1 MMRFSLI
8 ALGAL
13 FALVGCKSTKSVQNS
28 LISHD
33 TATAVRIDTVHTHDT
48 LVVNNEVRDSIVIQT
63 KGDTVYVEKRKVRYK
78 TQDKIVTEYK
88 TKIVRDT
95 VTKYI
100 EKEKQEVKQ
109 HATIT
114 KEWLLG
120 MFTTAIFAGL
130 LIFAA
135 RKLG

>member
-1 MMRFSLI
+1 MTRFSLI

-13 FALVGCKSTKSVQNS
+13 LMLTGCKTTKSVQSS

-33 TATAVRIDTVHTHDT
+33 TAAVTRIDTVHTHDT
-48 LVVNNEVRDSIVIQT
+48 LVVNNEVRDSVVIQT
-63 KGDTVYVEKRKVRYK
+63 KGDTVYVEKWKVRYK

-95 VTKYI
+95 VKQYV
-100 EKEKQEVKQ
+100 EKEKQIVKQ
-109 HATIT
+109 HTTST

-120 MFTTAIFAGL
+120 IFTTAIFAGL

>member
-1 MMRFSLI
+1 MKRFSVF

-13 FALVGCKSTKSVQNS
+13 LFLTGCKSTKSIESS

-33 TATAVRIDTVHTHDT
+33 TAAVTRIDTVHTHDT
-48 LVVNNEVRDSIVIQT
+48 LAVNNEVRDSVVIQT
-63 KGDTVYVEKRKVRYK
+63 KGDTVYVEKWKIRYK

-109 HATIT
+109 KQTTA

>member
-1 MMRFSLI
+1 MTRFSI
-8 ALGAL
+8 FALGAL
-13 FALVGCKSTKSVQNS
+13 LLLAGCKTTKSVQSS

-33 TATAVRIDTVHTHDT
+33 TASAVRIDTVHTHDT
-48 LVVNNEVRDSIVIQT
+48 LVVNNEVRDSVVIQT
-63 KGDTVYVEKRKVRYK
+63 KGDTVYIEKWKVRYK

-95 VTKYI
+95 VTKYV

-109 HATIT
+109 HTTST

-120 MFTTAIFAGL
+120 IFTTAIFAGL
-130 LIFAA
+130 MIFAA

>member
-1 MMRFSLI
+1 MKRFSVF

-13 FALVGCKSTKSVQNS
+13 LLLAGCKSTKSVQSS

-33 TATAVRIDTVHTHDT
+33 TASAVRIDTVHTHDT
-48 LVVNNEVRDSIVIQT
+48 LVVNNEARDSVVIQK
-63 KGDTVYVEKRKVRYK
+63 KGDTVYVEKWKVRYK

-88 TKIVRDT
+88 TKIIRDT

-109 HATIT
+109 KQTTA

-120 MFTTAIFAGL
+120 MFTTAIFAGIM
-130 LIFAA
+130 IFAA
-135 RKLG
+135 KKLG

>member
-1 MMRFSLI
+1 MMKYSLL

-13 FALVGCKSTKSVQNS
+13 FMLAGCKTTKSVQSS

-33 TATAVRIDTVHTHDT
+33 TASAVRIDTVHTHDT

-63 KGDTVYVEKRKVRYK
+63 KGDTVYVEKWKIRYK

-95 VTKYI
+95 VKQYM
-100 EKEKQEVKQ
+100 EKEQQVVKQ
-109 HATIT
+109 HTTST

-120 MFTTAIFAGL
+120 IFTTAIFAGL

>member
-1 MMRFSLI
+1 MKFSLI
-8 ALGAL
+8 AFLAL
-13 FALVGCKSTKSVQNS
+13 LLLAGCKSTKSIESS

-33 TATAVRIDTVHTHDT
+33 TASAVRIDTVHTHDT
-48 LVVNNEVRDSIVIQT
+48 LVVNNEVRDSVVIQT
-63 KGDTVYVEKRKVRYK
+63 KGDTVYVEKWKVRYK

-95 VTKYI
+95 VKQYV
-100 EKEKQEVKQ
+100 EKEKQVVKQ
-109 HATIT
+109 HTTST

>member
-13 FALVGCKSTKSVQNS
+13 FALVGCKSTKSVENS

-33 TATAVRIDTVHTHDT
+33 TASAVRIDTVHTHDT
-48 LVVNNEVRDSIVIQT
+48 LVVNNEVRDSVVIQT
-63 KGDTVYVEKRKVRYK
+63 KGDTVYVEKWKVRYK
-78 TQDKIVTEYK
+78 TQDKIVTKYK

-95 VTKYI
+95 VKQYV
-100 EKEKQEVKQ
+100 EKEQQVVKQ
-109 HATIT
+109 HTT
-114 KEWLLG
+114 STREWLLG
-120 MFTTAIFAGL
+120 IFSTAIFAGL

>member
-1 MMRFSLI
+1 MTRFSIFVLCT
-8 ALGAL
+8 L
-13 FALVGCKSTKSVQNS
+13 FVLAGCKSTKSVESS

-33 TATAVRIDTVHTHDT
+33 TAVVTRIDTVHTHDT
-48 LVVNNEVRDSIVIQT
+48 LVVNNEVRDSVVIQT
-63 KGDTVYVEKRKVRYK
+63 KGDTVYVEKWKIRYK

-95 VTKYI
+95 VKQYV

-109 HATIT
+109 HATST

-120 MFTTAIFAGL
+120 IFTTAIFAGL

>member
-13 FALVGCKSTKSVQNS
+13 FALVGCKSTKSVENS

-33 TATAVRIDTVHTHDT
+33 TASVVRIDTVHTHDT
-48 LVVNNEVRDSIVIQT
+48 LVVNNEVRDSIVIRT
-63 KGDTVYVEKRKVRYK
+63 KGDTVYVEKWKVRYK

-109 HATIT
+109 KQTTA

-120 MFTTAIFAGL
+120 MFTTAIFAGIM
-130 LIFAA
+130 IFAA
-135 RKLG
+135 KKLG

>member
-1 MMRFSLI
+1 M
-8 ALGAL
+8 
-13 FALVGCKSTKSVQNS
+13 LVGCKTTKSVESS

-33 TATAVRIDTVHTHDT
+33 TASAVRIDTVHTHDT

-63 KGDTVYVEKRKVRYK
+63 KGDTVYVEKWKIRYK

-95 VTKYI
+95 VKQYVET
-100 EKEKQEVKQ
+100 EKQVVTQKP
-109 HATIT
+109 IT
-114 KEWLLG
+114 AKDWLLG
-120 MFTTAIFAGL
+120 VFAAAIFIGI

>member
-1 MMRFSLI
+1 MTRFSLI
-8 ALGAL
+8 VLGAL
-13 FALVGCKSTKSVQNS
+13 FALVGCKSTKSVENS

-33 TATAVRIDTVHTHDT
+33 TASAVRIDTVHTHDT
-48 LVVNNEVRDSIVIQT
+48 LVVNNEVRDSVVIQT
-63 KGDTVYVEKRKVRYK
+63 KGDTVYIEKWKVRYK

-109 HATIT
+109 KQTTA

-120 MFTTAIFAGL
+120 MFTIAIFAGIM
-130 LIFAA
+130 IFAA
-135 RKLG
+135 KKLG

>member
-1 MMRFSLI
+1 MARFSLI

-13 FALVGCKSTKSVQNS
+13 FLLAGCKSTKSVQS
-28 LISHD
+28 ALISHD
-33 TATAVRIDTVHTHDT
+33 TASVTRIDTVHTHDT

-63 KGDTVYVEKRKVRYK
+63 KGDTVYVEKWKVRYK

-95 VTKYI
+95 ITKYV
-100 EKEKQEVKQ
+100 EKQKQEVKRQ
-109 HATIT
+109 TTSA

-120 MFTTAIFAGL
+120 LLATVIFAGL
-130 LIFAA
+130 MIFAA
-135 RKLG
+135 KKLG